1 MQTFICTGTFTL
13 DVSAGDVAITGSVDS
28 IESYPVWVR
37 PEYKAGSIV
46 SYQGKLYIALR
57 DNAYAPTTSSWKL
70 YAPS

>member
-13 DVSAGDVAITGSVDS
+13 DVSSGDVTITGSVDS
-28 IESYPVWVR
+28 ATTYPVWVR

-46 SYQGKLYIALR
+46 SYQGKLYIALK

-70 YAPS
+70 HTPA